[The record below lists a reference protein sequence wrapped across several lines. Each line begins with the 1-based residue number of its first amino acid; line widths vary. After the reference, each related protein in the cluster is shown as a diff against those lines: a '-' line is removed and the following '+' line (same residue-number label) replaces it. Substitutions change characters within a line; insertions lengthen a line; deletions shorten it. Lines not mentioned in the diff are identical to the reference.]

1 MKKPEHIDEINELL
15 KTHGEALTE
24 FYNSGFDTGFKVG
37 LWSSIC
43 GIMIWCLSFK
53 LGEKLYESHKRNKE
67 S

>member
-1 MKKPEHIDEINELL
+1 MKKPEYIDEINELL

-24 FYNSGFDTGFKVG
+24 FYGSGIVYGFKIGV
-37 LWSSIC
+37 WSSMC
-43 GIMIWCLSFK
+43 GVMIGCLSFK